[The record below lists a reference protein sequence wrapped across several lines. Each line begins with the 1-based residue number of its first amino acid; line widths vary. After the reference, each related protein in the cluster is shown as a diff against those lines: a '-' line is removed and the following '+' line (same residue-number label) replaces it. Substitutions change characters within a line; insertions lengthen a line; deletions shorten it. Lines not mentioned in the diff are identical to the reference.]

1 MHVRHACC
9 LVPVAHH
16 ALPRRCVYE
25 CVYISVCFS
34 VCVFAGCLLYDMPV
48 MRAKE
53 VCDPWPLTQAKLLN
67 VPT

>member
-1 MHVRHACC
+1 MHAAWC
-9 LVPVAHH
+9 LYLTMHRLEV
-16 ALPRRCVYE
+16 CVYE

-34 VCVFAGCLLYDMPV
+34 VCGFAGCLLYDMPI

-53 VCDPWPLTQAKLLN
+53 VCDQWPLTQAKLLN